1 MSSELDPRVVR
12 GMRSLLETWRARLA
26 SGERRLGWKLAF
38 GSPSGMERLGISAP
52 LVGFM
57 TDGGLI
63 ADGATCS
70 VSGWGNPIFECEIA
84 VGLST
89 DLEPGAGATA
99 ARDAIAAL
107 APAIEVVELSPP
119 PTDVEDILARNIY
132 HRHVIL
138 GRPTSA
144 SSLDGSVC
152 RVAVDGVEV
161 ARTTEPQEL
170 TGRTATLIAH
180 VADVLGAMGE
190 RLSSR
195 DVVITGAVV
204 PPMPVPVG
212 GRVAFHVDPFG
223 AVTTT
228 FVA

>member
-12 GMRSLLETWRARLA
+12 GMRSLLEAWRARVA

-38 GSPSGMERLGISAP
+38 GSPAGLERLGISAP

-63 ADGATCS
+63 ANGATCS
-70 VSGWGNPIFECEIA
+70 VGGWENPVFECEIA
-84 VGLST
+84 VSLST

-99 ARDAIAAL
+99 ARNAIAAL

-119 PTDVEDILARNIY
+119 PTDAEDVLARNIY

-138 GRPTSA
+138 GRPAAA
-144 SSLDGSVC
+144 SSLGGSAC
-152 RVAVDGVEV
+152 RVLVDGVEV
-161 ARTTEPQEL
+161 ARTTKPEEL
-170 TGRTATLIAH
+170 TGRTAILIAH
-180 VADVLGAMGE
+180 VADVLGAAGE
-190 RLSSR
+190 RLSSG

-212 GRVAFHVDPFG
+212 GRVSFHVDPFG
-223 AVTTT
+223 AVATT